1 MEEQILTSC
10 SFYIQGNRK
19 KQTGDVLLLLLQAVT
34 LNKLLTLQKTAID
47 SLMSGV
53 HSTVFDLAH
62 KAFLL
67 MESYLTREY
76 KINKLLTGKI
86 KSTEMQR

>member
-1 MEEQILTSC
+1 MPLLYPGKQ
-10 SFYIQGNRK
+10 K

-34 LNKLLTLQKTAID
+34 LNKLLTIQRTAID

-53 HSTVFDLAH
+53 HSTVLDLAC

-67 MESYLTREY
+67 MKSYLTREY

-86 KSTEMQR
+86 NSTQI